1 MRHRFWMGP
10 LVLLSSLGL
19 AACEQNAEPTASTPP
34 AEAAPL
40 PPPTPVR
47 TGRTVSTPAAR
58 AASEAPAGASQG
70 RVSAAALRGER
81 TAEVNQMLTG
91 RGYQRIR
98 SQGGTT
104 YWKNTHTD
112 RCLRVVSSGGRVT
125 AVSNTN
131 ASHCRR

>member
-1 MRHRFWMGP
+1 MRHRSFVGP
-10 LVLLSSLGL
+10 LVLLLGLGL
-19 AACEQNAEPTASTPP
+19 AACDQAETPATSTPP

-47 TGRTVSTPAAR
+47 AGRTVSTPAAR
-58 AASEAPAGASQG
+58 AASEAPSGASQG

-81 TAEVNQMLTG
+81 TAEVNQMLAG
-91 RGYQRIR
+91 RGYQRMR

-104 YWKNTHTD
+104 YWKNTHND
-112 RCLRVVSSGGRVT
+112 RCLRVSSAHGRVT
-125 AVSNTN
+125 TVSNAK